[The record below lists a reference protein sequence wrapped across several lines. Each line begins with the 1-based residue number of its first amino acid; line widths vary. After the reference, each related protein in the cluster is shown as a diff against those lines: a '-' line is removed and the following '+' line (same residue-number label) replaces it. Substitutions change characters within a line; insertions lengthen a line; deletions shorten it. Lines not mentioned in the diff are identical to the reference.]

1 MWWVNGHSFHKLR
14 LFIDFYTSI
23 TLLVVSST
31 LLLTGTMSHEFS
43 FIFQLRNPS
52 SKNWGKPRVLH
63 KKWSFPLRISSVN
76 VTKSAVLW
84 IWSHS
89 LEKFLMEN
97 FIFCAVWVRIFCE
110 NMYHKDLKFRTLA
123 IWNKPFVPLRN
134 NLYPTLS
141 HHFVFPKSTK
151 RTSFTEEKQTL
162 EVFCKK
168 MCS

>member
-1 MWWVNGHSFHKLR
+1 MVGKRTQFPQAEAIHRFLHVNHIACG
-14 LFIDFYTSI
+14 FIHPVINWYYVSLI
-23 TLLVVSST
+23 LL
-31 LLLTGTMSHEFS
+31 
-43 FIFQLRNPS
+43 
-52 SKNWGKPRVLH
+52 GKPLVLH